1 MIAVEFFC
9 LLSLLLVAGKF
20 LRVGIPLLRK
30 LYLLGVVFAVSALF
44 AAEPDP
50 PVIER
55 SKPRTYHIRSVVK
68 ASFLGNR
75 PEELNIIT
83 ALPESSQYQTVS
95 GETVSNGHLRRFP
108 LDCGR
113 YAFYSARKKFP
124 PLVLEFDVTIY
135 DVRTRWDRIKNIPEP
150 SGEQSYFTK
159 TSGIGIRNDYPPVV
173 KVSRELA
180 ARSKN
185 IVEYARLAY
194 LYMTEKFKYGRA
206 PDISLHSIWRC
217 RRGNCGNLSSVYVSL
232 LRTRGIPAR
241 SVLALRP
248 DGSGHVWAE
257 FFVDGVGWI
266 PVDVTADLGKGNFRH
281 FGNIYGDSCV
291 VLHKDLYFNVF
302 NGRKDVEIE
311 ALQTYAFWFWSKRRI
326 GKVKTDMSFKGNLV
340 PDPKAR

>member
-1 MIAVEFFC
+1 MRNFYRAF
-9 LLSLLLVAGKF
+9 
-20 LRVGIPLLRK
+20 LLRSTV
-30 LYLLGVVFAVSALF
+30 GSVAVFAVCALF
-44 AAEPDP
+44 AAEPAP

-55 SKPRTYHIRSVVK
+55 SNPRTYHIRSAVT
-68 ASFLGNR
+68 ASFTGRL
-75 PEELNIIT
+75 PDKLFIIT
-83 ALPESSQYQTVS
+83 PLPESSQYQTVS
-95 GETVSNGHLRRFP
+95 GETVSSGQIRRFP

-135 DVRTRWDRIKNIPEP
+135 DVRTHWDRIKNIPEP

-159 TSGIGIRNDYPPVV
+159 SSGIGIRNDYSPVV

-180 ARSKN
+180 AKSKN

-194 LYMTEKFKYGRA
+194 LYMTDKFKYGRA
-206 PDISLHSIWRC
+206 PDISLRSIWRC

-266 PVDVTADLGKGNFRH
+266 PVDVTADLGKGDFRH
-281 FGNIYGDSCV
+281 FGNIYRDDCV
-291 VLHKDLYFNVF
+291 VMHKDLYFNVF
-302 NGRKDVEIE
+302 NGRKKVVIE
-311 ALQTYAFWFWSKRRI
+311 SLQTYSFWFWANHEI
-326 GKVKTDMSFKGNLV
+326 GRVNMDMSFRGKRV
-340 PDPKAR
+340 PRPKTR